1 MEQDTWTVLDSYFRD
16 NENFLTKHHLHS
28 FDDFIQN
35 KIPATI
41 KSLNP
46 FIMLKNDQASKL
58 PKHEVRIFIGGEKG
72 DKIYFI
78 QPQQADKPLLPNL
91 ARLRSLT
98 YKADILCDVTITY
111 ITYEKDG
118 ETIEK
123 EKTVDMEKVKLGS
136 IPIMLKSCLC
146 YLYKQPQIVLKEF
159 GECPYDQGGYMI
171 VDGKEKVIVAQERIA
186 TNRLFINK
194 SVDPEYSF
202 KGLLRCTIENAAVF
216 PKTIK
221 IGVYKTPSRKNS
233 IVFSLP
239 NINHEICLFTLFRAL
254 GVENDHSILSYIVG
268 DVDDPENAH
277 LLNFLYYSMRDGA
290 FVYSQQHALEY
301 LASFVKYA
309 GEVDYVQYVLL
320 NDFFP
325 NLNEGRLF
333 DKPLLLGHITKHI
346 IQVCLGLEKES
357 DRDSY
362 GFKRVDISGFLLS
375 NLFRDF
381 YNKFRNTCRSEI
393 DRLYNYG
400 PYKNDDENFDQLIN
414 PLNMWQVFDPN
425 IIGNGIER
433 SLKASWGVEKDASKQ
448 GAVQDL
454 NRISFI
460 GYASHMRRV
469 NTPIDRSI
477 KIVAP
482 HRLHATQWGM
492 MCPCETPDGA
502 SIGLLK
508 NLAILCHITFDCK
521 SSSIIT
527 CLKEQGVSPLA
538 FIDPSKLTKDICKVM
553 INSTWYGVTNDPMVL
568 TYKLRLLRRNS
579 LINVMTSI
587 AWNVKDGEI
596 HINTEAGRCCRPI
609 FIVKNNEL
617 LIKPE
622 HIENLKSNKLTWH
635 DLIRGKTRD
644 SFSLNDSTYYSP
656 KDIFKI
662 KSDKT
667 PYTDKEI
674 WKQLEKNQSVIEF
687 IDVEETENSLIAMH
701 FTDLQDVSKKYT
713 HAEIHPSTIFAVL
726 TANIPFANHNQ
737 APRNYFSGAQGKQA
751 IGVYSTAFNNRMDT
765 AGLVLYYPQRRVVNT
780 RYMHYI
786 GNNDMPNGENTI
798 VAIMTYTGFNQEDS
812 VIINKS
818 AIERGL
824 FNLTYYKTITTTED
838 SDKNGHDRVIFIN
851 PQKQHEQGTEV
862 EGFGKRF
869 ANYKKLDENGLPI
882 TNVKIEE
889 GDVYLG
895 KCLVQVQTTGDNEK
909 ENDIFKSKRHKET
922 WKDKSLIADKT
933 MSGIIDKVYV
943 YENSKGHKGC
953 KIRMR
958 KVRIPVLG
966 DKMGCYSDDTDIL
979 TFDGWKPFKHLE
991 PTDKVAT
998 MVGNRLVYQVPTEIQ
1013 KYKFKGKMYKLS
1025 SNQIELLVTDNHR
1038 MYVRTDRLPYKVVQ
1052 AKDVFRKVRFYKKN
1066 VDEWKPDLSN
1076 LPKEFVIK
1084 DGKLVG
1090 FKLFGCVKNKQKYED
1105 VVLDIKPWLVFLGI
1119 WYAEGH
1125 ADEISGVRFA
1135 ANKPRVK
1142 KELDKVCKSLNFM
1155 ISKVKTSKEDK
1166 EHNSWR
1172 VYDKLLTKY
1181 VKDYSVGS
1189 TNKILPDWVWYLE
1202 RDLCKELIKGM
1213 LLGDGDFGTVAAGRY
1228 YTASTKLADDFQR
1241 LCLHAGYASNKCL
1254 KSEAGLQA
1262 TKKDGSII
1270 RSFTDYYCLSVITK
1284 QTEPKVN
1291 KYMHSPHFTFNDSW
1305 VDYDGYVFCCTV
1317 PEGEGLLY
1325 VRRHGFGVWS
1335 GNSQHAQKGCTGMI
1349 IPYEDMPYTK
1359 DGIVPDIIINP
1370 HAIPTRMTI
1379 GHLLECIFA
1388 KTGCLEGD
1396 YLDST
1401 PFCYQNIDKVY
1412 DRLEKMKYERY
1423 GNEIMYNGINGGQ
1436 INTEIFIG
1444 PTYYIRMKHMVQDK
1458 INYRSNEGGYV
1469 SLTRQPVKSR
1479 AKGGGLRI
1487 GEMETNTIL
1496 SHGMSAFL
1504 RESLM
1509 DRADK
1514 YETFVEQT
1522 SGNIIT
1528 TNNKSNYAETADEVS
1543 RIQIPY
1549 AAKTL
1554 YQELEAMSICPRFIT
1569 DVEEFYEQSPN
1580 ELEIEWDADYE
1591 SIDTLNQNIDYIDD
1605 E

>member
-46 FIMLKNDQASKL
+46 FIMLKNDASTKL
-58 PKHEVRIFIGGEKG
+58 PKHEVRIFVGGESG

-78 QPQQADKPLLPNL
+78 QPQHTDKPLLPNV
-91 ARLRSLT
+91 ARLKGMT
-98 YKADILCDVTITY
+98 YKADLLCDISIKY
-111 ITYEKDG
+111 ITYDKDG
-118 ETIEK
+118 ETIKK
-123 EKTVDMEKVKLGS
+123 EKTVTMDKIRLGA

-146 YLYKQPQIVLKEF
+146 YLYKQPHVVLKEF
-159 GECPYDQGGYMI
+159 GECPYDQGGYMV

-194 SVDPEYSF
+194 SPDPDYSF
-202 KGLLRCTIENAAVF
+202 KGLLRCTIEDAAVF

-239 NINHEICLFTLFRAL
+239 NIDHEICLFTLFRAL
-254 GVENDHSILSYIVG
+254 GVENDRTILSHIVG
-268 DVDDPENAH
+268 DVDDPENSH

-301 LASFVKYA
+301 LASFVKYN

-325 NLNEGRLF
+325 NLNEGRVF
-333 DKPLLLGHITKHI
+333 EKPLLLGHITKHI
-346 IQVCLGLEKES
+346 VQVCLGLEKES
-357 DRDSY
+357 ERDSY
-362 GFKRVDISGFLLS
+362 SFKRVDISGFLLS

-393 DRLYNYG
+393 DKLYNYG
-400 PYKNDDENFDQLIN
+400 PYKNDDENFDQLVN
-414 PLNMWQVFDPN
+414 PLNMWQVFDQN
-425 IIGNGIER
+425 IIGNGIVR
-433 SLKASWGVEKDASKQ
+433 SLKASWGVEKDSSKQ

-460 GYASHMRRV
+460 GYASHVRRV

-508 NLAILCHITFDCK
+508 NFAMLCHITFDCK
-521 SSSIIT
+521 SSSIVS
-527 CLKEQGVSPLA
+527 CLKELGVYPLS
-538 FIDPSKLTKDICKVM
+538 FVDSSKINKDICKVM
-553 INSTWYGVTNDPMVL
+553 INSTWYGITQEPANLVN
-568 TYKLRLLRRNS
+568 KLRLLRRNS

-587 AWNVKDGEI
+587 AWNIKESEI
-596 HINTEAGRCCRPI
+596 YINTEAGRCCRPI
-609 FIVKNNEL
+609 YIVKNNSL
-617 LIKPE
+617 LIKQH
-622 HIENLKSNKLTWH
+622 HIQELKTGELTWH
-635 DLIRGKTRD
+635 DLIKGKTRD
-644 SFSLNDSTYYSP
+644 SFELTDSSYYSP
-656 KDIFKI
+656 KDIFKMKKD
-662 KSDKT
+662 KS
-667 PYTDKEI
+667 PYTEEEI
-674 WKQLEKNQSVIEF
+674 WKQLERNQSVIEF
-687 IDVEETENSLIAMH
+687 IDVEETENCLIAMH
-701 FTDLQDVSKKYT
+701 FDDLQDNNKSFT

-751 IGVYSTAFNNRMDT
+751 IGVYSSAFNNRMDT

-786 GNNDMPNGENTI
+786 GNNDMPSGENTI

-824 FNLTYYKTITTTED
+824 FNLTYYKTITESED
-838 SDKNGHDRVIFIN
+838 SDKNGNDRVIFIN
-851 PQKQHEQGTEV
+851 PQKQKEQGV
-862 EGFGKRF
+862 DVNGFGKRF
-869 ANYKKLDENGLPI
+869 ANYSKLDENGLPI
-882 TNVKIEE
+882 KNMKIEE
-889 GDVYLG
+889 GDVYIG
-895 KCLVQVQTTGDNEK
+895 KCLIQSQSESN
-909 ENDIFKSKRHKET
+909 ENDNDLFKSKSQKET

-933 MSGIIDKVYV
+933 MSGTIDKVYV
-943 YENSKGHKGC
+943 YDNAKGHKGC
-953 KIRMR
+953 KIRLR

-966 DKMGCYSDDTDIL
+966 DKTG
-979 TFDGWKPFKHLE
+979 
-991 PTDKVAT
+991 
-998 MVGNRLVYQVPTEIQ
+998 
-1013 KYKFKGKMYKLS
+1013 
-1025 SNQIELLVTDNHR
+1025 SN
-1038 MYVRTDRLPYKVVQ
+1038 
-1052 AKDVFRKVRFYKKN
+1052 
-1066 VDEWKPDLSN
+1066 
-1076 LPKEFVIK
+1076 
-1084 DGKLVG
+1084 
-1090 FKLFGCVKNKQKYED
+1090 
-1105 VVLDIKPWLVFLGI
+1105 
-1119 WYAEGH
+1119 
-1125 ADEISGVRFA
+1125 
-1135 ANKPRVK
+1135 
-1142 KELDKVCKSLNFM
+1142 
-1155 ISKVKTSKEDK
+1155 
-1166 EHNSWR
+1166 
-1172 VYDKLLTKY
+1172 
-1181 VKDYSVGS
+1181 
-1189 TNKILPDWVWYLE
+1189 
-1202 RDLCKELIKGM
+1202 
-1213 LLGDGDFGTVAAGRY
+1213 
-1228 YTASTKLADDFQR
+1228 
-1241 LCLHAGYASNKCL
+1241 
-1254 KSEAGLQA
+1254 
-1262 TKKDGSII
+1262 
-1270 RSFTDYYCLSVITK
+1270 
-1284 QTEPKVN
+1284 
-1291 KYMHSPHFTFNDSW
+1291 
-1305 VDYDGYVFCCTV
+1305 
-1317 PEGEGLLY
+1317 
-1325 VRRHGFGVWS
+1325 
-1335 GNSQHAQKGCTGMI
+1335 HAQKGVIGMI
-1349 IPYEDMPYTK
+1349 VPHENMPYTK

-1396 YLDST
+1396 YLDAT

-1412 DRLEKMKYERY
+1412 DRLEKMKYDRY
-1423 GNEIMYNGINGGQ
+1423 GNEIMYNGINGEQ

-1487 GEMETNTIL
+1487 GEMETNTVL
-1496 SHGMSAFL
+1496 SHGMAAFL

-1522 SGNIIT
+1522 SGSIIVS
-1528 TNNKSNYAETADEVS
+1528 NNKNNYAQTADEVS
-1543 RIQIPY
+1543 RIQMPY
-1549 AAKTL
+1549 AAKTFC
-1554 YQELEAMSICPRFIT
+1554 QELEAMSICPRLVT
-1569 DVEEFYEQSPN
+1569 DTNEFYDQSPN
-1580 ELEIEWDADYE
+1580 ELEIEWETDFDNFHATTLDAGQ
-1591 SIDTLNQNIDYIDD
+1591 SDD